1 MKQIIYDQAI
11 LEGVSTTF
19 PQTETIIENGTVN
32 GMKADDIQKILNLKH
47 AWEFVLD
54 KDILSYPSNLD
65 VLSHIAKLVN
75 EGFYDNG
82 GRLRGVPVI
91 IGGSTYK
98 PELPIEVDVKEDIK
112 AIIDSKKDIP
122 TKAIELCLYC
132 MKKQIFID
140 GNKRASVIF
149 ANHYLISN
157 GMGLL
162 VIPFELVPEFKK
174 LLVEYYEDRD
184 DGNTKKFLLD
194 KCYLRMI

>member
-1 MKQIIYDQAI
+1 MIKASDYFGKATLDELVESRGDRVVLEVDADKIEATGIVQDKDSIYPIFPANTDVFRKISFIYDKYDIPGGI
-11 LEGVSTTF
+11 LTYGI
-19 PQTETIIENGTVN
+19 P
-32 GMKADDIQKILNLKH
+32 D
-47 AWEFVLD
+47 FVLD

-82 GRLRGVPVI
+82 GRLRGVPVT

-112 AIIDSKKDIP
+112 TIIDSRKDIP

-140 GNKRASVIF
+140 GNKRKSFFCVSS
-149 ANHYLISN
+149 L
-157 GMGLL
+157 
-162 VIPFELVPEFKK
+162 FKK
-174 LLVEYYEDRD
+174 SFRLQ
-184 DGNTKKFLLD
+184 
-194 KCYLRMI
+194 I